1 MALVR
6 WRPRRSLSHWD
17 STWDPFTG
25 SRPTRHE
32 GLTRSW
38 YPTVDIVESEDDVTI
53 SAELPGLD
61 REDIKVEVKD
71 DVLTFWG
78 ERKQREEQEGDRYR
92 RVERRHGAFRRS
104 FALPSTVSSEDVT
117 ATYEN
122 GVLSLRLPKAEEAKP
137 REIPVHAG

>member
-6 WRPRRSLSHWD
+6 WRPRRSLSLWD
-17 STWDPFTG
+17 STWDPFWGRSTQRENG
-25 SRPTRHE
+25 SPSSWHPTI
-32 GLTRSW
+32 
-38 YPTVDIVESEDDVTI
+38 DILESEDDVTI

-78 ERKQREEQEGDRYR
+78 ERKQQEEQEGDRYR
-92 RVERRHGAFRRS
+92 RTERRYGAFRRS
-104 FALPSTVSSEDVT
+104 FALPSTVSSENVT